1 MGIALFWLEKGMLVT
16 GILFILFGIIQYG
29 RRSQDWSGV
38 ATIFF
43 KRVPMSV
50 GEYKQYRFGV
60 SLVVMA
66 VVLRIIVLTLWPTV

>member
-1 MGIALFWLEKGMLVT
+1 MGITLFWLEKGMLVV

-29 RRSQDWSGV
+29 RRSHDWAGV

-50 GEYKQYRFGV
+50 EEFKRYRLGV

-66 VVLRIIVLTLWPTV
+66 VALRIIVLTLWPTL